1 VSPDVIQLAL
11 GPFAVNCYIV
21 RKPGQEEAVVV
32 DPGFDATAIRLE
44 LARRGARCTAILI
57 THGDVDHVGA
67 VADLAQGTSA
77 PVHMAAAD
85 AERLERASEYATPGL
100 GVHVRAYTPDVGLE
114 GDETLELAGIAFETL
129 RIPGHT
135 ANHLAYAADGC
146 LFSGDLLFAGS
157 VGRTDRPGDDW
168 ETLLASIRMLVE
180 RFPPD
185 TVVYP
190 GHGPA
195 TTLGRELETNP
206 LLAELRAARR

>member
-1 VSPDVIQLAL
+1 MGLDVVQLAL
-11 GPFAVNCYIV
+11 GPFAVNCYVV
-21 RKPGQEEAVVV
+21 RRPGAEDAVVV

-57 THGDVDHVGA
+57 THGDVDHLGA
-67 VADLAQGTSA
+67 VADLAEGTGA

-85 AERLERASEYATPGL
+85 RERLERASEFVPPAL
-100 GVHVRAYTPDVGLE
+100 GVHVRTYTPDVPLQ
-114 GDETLELAGIAFETL
+114 GDEALDLAAISFETV

-135 ANHLAYAADGC
+135 ANHLAYAAEGC

-168 ETLLASIRMLVE
+168 ETLLASIGMLIE
-180 RFPPD
+180 RFPLD